1 MSKQTAFLGH
11 AHAMDKVVFKLHHKW
26 TQTTADLILRYTHK
40 YL

>member
-11 AHAMDKVVFKLHHKW
+11 AHAMDKVFKLHHKW